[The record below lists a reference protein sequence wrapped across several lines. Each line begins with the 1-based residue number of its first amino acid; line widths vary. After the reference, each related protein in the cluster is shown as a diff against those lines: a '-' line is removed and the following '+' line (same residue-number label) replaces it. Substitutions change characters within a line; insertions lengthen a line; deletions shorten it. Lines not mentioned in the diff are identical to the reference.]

1 MIKTNVKTNI
11 FISVFFLFIGFSV
24 MEGYVCKFYGEPVYI
39 EPISDKNYLLSL
51 AAASAVPPV
60 AINCIDIF
68 KNYWSENGVIEYLQI
83 VLLILAIYFLF
94 SSRIFFYDNKKS
106 IYYLIIIKIIGLT
119 YFLGEEISWGQHI
132 FKWASPDFFIDLNN
146 QKETNLHNI
155 SNLFDQ
161 LPRTIVLLWCCFSI
175 IIIKYVNK
183 FIKLNKLLYIFI
195 CPNKKIFLISLLL
208 IFFVLPDLIVDYL
221 GLHPGYGSMS
231 YKTVILAL
239 ENGLFSSNMP
249 RSIFYDIITF
259 NFLRLSEL
267 HELIF
272 AFYFFIHSYLL
283 KKKTQTFS

>member
-24 MEGYVCKFYGEPVYI
+24 MEGYICKFYSHPLHLAEI
-39 EPISDKNYLLSL
+39 DDKNYL
-51 AAASAVPPV
+51 P
-60 AINCIDIF
+60 NYCIDIF
-68 KNYWSENGVIEYLQI
+68 KNYWSENGIIEYLQV

-132 FKWASPDFFIDLNN
+132 FKWASPDFFIDSNN

-183 FIKLNKLLYIFI
+183 FVKINKMLYIFI
-195 CPNKKIFLISLLL
+195 NPNLKVFLISLLL
-208 IFFVLPDLIVDYL
+208 IFFVLPDFIVDYL
-221 GLHPGYGSMS
+221 GLHPGYGNNS
-231 YKTVILAL
+231 YEFAILAL
-239 ENGLFSSNMP
+239 EKGLFSNSMP
-249 RSIFYDIITF
+249 KSIFYDVITF

-283 KKKTQTFS
+283 KKKTQTFP

>member
-24 MEGYVCKFYGEPVYI
+24 MEGYLCKFYSDPQHLAEIG
-39 EPISDKNYLLSL
+39 DKNYL
-51 AAASAVPPV
+51 A
-60 AINCIDIF
+60 NYCKDIF
-68 KNYWSENGVIEYLQI
+68 KNYWSENGIIEYLQV

-132 FKWASPDFFIDLNN
+132 FKWASPDFFIDSNN

-183 FIKLNKLLYIFI
+183 FVKINKMLYIFI
-195 CPNKKIFLISLLL
+195 NPNLKVFLISLLL
-208 IFFVLPDLIVDYL
+208 IFFVLPDFIVDYL
-221 GLHPGYGSMS
+221 GLHPGYGNNS
-231 YKTVILAL
+231 YEFAILAL
-239 ENGLFSSNMP
+239 EKGLFSNSMP
-249 RSIFYDIITF
+249 KSIFYDVITF

-283 KKKTQTFS
+283 KKKTQTIF

>member
-11 FISVFFLFIGFSV
+11 FILVFFLFIGFSV
-24 MEGYVCKFYGEPVYI
+24 MEGYICKFYSHPLHLAEI
-39 EPISDKNYLLSL
+39 DDKNYL
-51 AAASAVPPV
+51 P
-60 AINCIDIF
+60 NYCIDIF
-68 KNYWSENGVIEYLQI
+68 KNYWSENGIIEYLQV

-94 SSRIFFYDNKKS
+94 SSRIFFYDNNKS

-183 FIKLNKLLYIFI
+183 FVKINKMLFIFI
-195 CPNKKIFLISLLL
+195 NPNLKVFLISLLL
-208 IFFVLPDLIVDYL
+208 FFFVLPDLIVDYL
-221 GLHPGYGSMS
+221 GLHPGHGNNS
-231 YKTVILAL
+231 YKDVILGL
-239 ENGLFSSNMP
+239 EKGLFSNSMP
-249 RSIFYDIITF
+249 KSIFYDVITF

-283 KKKTQTFS
+283 KKKIQTIL